1 MGTTTISYSSEL
13 MQNYLQAEILAPDAK
28 FQALQTG
35 DGASL
40 LFSIGTDGALYLTQ
54 ESPGTRSGWI
64 RTDISSA
71 QIAKDFPGQSGV
83 MCDDFASAQALD
95 TIHLAMVMADSQND
109 HLYLSLQNPDTWT
122 GSPAWTAYPFDDPAH
137 PQTTLKIVGVEISE
151 ATDGEYIVVDIVRD
165 PSSPV
170 ALISRYY
177 IDPAKTNGH
186 AWLPHD
192 VAVDLQAGTYSSCLG
207 RRVARDVDGL
217 YTAGTIDGTAQFT
230 YQPLYNAFKPGIP
243 APVYRFSL
251 PGGVVPDA
259 IATCRNADESTD
271 LYATAN
277 QTLYYLASSS
287 QQDGATLVEL
297 FSSPALN
304 GVHDLF
310 AAVDGTDV
318 TIWGR
323 NADDAVFYTACA
335 RSQITVGGV
344 AWSVPLAILTGV
356 EQVSPYI
363 DRANSAN
370 TFFAHTGENESSRPS
385 SRPAPRSGCSP
396 TSRSIR
402 R

>member
-1 MGTTTISYSSEL
+1 MHL
-13 MQNYLQAEILAPDAK
+13 
-28 FQALQTG
+28 
-35 DGASL
+35 
-40 LFSIGTDGALYLTQ
+40 
-54 ESPGTRSGWI
+54 
-64 RTDISSA
+64 
-71 QIAKDFPGQSGV
+71 
-83 MCDDFASAQALD
+83 FASAQALD
-95 TIHLAMVMADSQND
+95 TIHLAMVVADAQND
-109 HLYLSLQNPDTWT
+109 HLYLSLQNPDTST
-122 GSPAWTAYPFDDPAH
+122 GAPAWTAYPFDDPAH

-151 ATDGEYIVVDIVRD
+151 ATDGEYIVVDVVRD

-230 YQPLYNAFKPGIP
+230 LQALYNAFKPGMP
-243 APVYRFSL
+243 APVYWFSL
-251 PGGVVPDA
+251 PGGAVPDA
-259 IATCRNADESTD
+259 IATCRNGDESTD

-304 GVHDLF
+304 SVHDLF

-323 NADDAVFYTACA
+323 NANDEVFYTACA

-344 AWSVPLAILTGV
+344 ASKRPAGDPDGGRAGLALHRPRQQREHVVRPPRRTVVKAVKSTSTTIWMFSDITLDPPATTTPSQRFSSYTTRVQLTGSDG
-356 EQVSPYI
+356 QPAAANRCRSARATSP
-363 DRANSAN
+363 AC
-370 TFFAHTGENESSRPS
+370 G
-385 SRPAPRSGCSP
+385 
-396 TSRSIR
+396 
-402 R
+402 